1 MTDRTPKLYIFPHA
15 GGSPQYYVPFSK
27 TFTTDVKRIGVQYP
41 GKGGTHDL
49 GAFTSIEDLADQV
62 CKTVAPLGP
71 RPTGRSSSSDTAWV
85 RCWRS
90 KWRADSR
97 PTATGSPRCS
107 CPRPAAPG
115 RAGHDNIPESD
126 RGLLEAVST
135 MTGVN
140 PEFLEN
146 EEFAAKILPTLRG
159 LKAIANYDCPPEAK
173 VSCPIFAFHGDEDDV
188 ATEEKVG
195 PWAERTTAEFS
206 ARVFTAPGHHFY
218 LTEHLPE
225 LVGDIEKKIAQYC
238 QG

>member
-62 CKTVAPLGP
+62 CKTVAAPTEADGP
-71 RPTGRSSSSDTAWV
+71 VAFFGHSMGALLAFEVARRFE
-85 RCWRS
+85 
-90 KWRADSR
+90 ADGHRIAALFIS
-97 PTATGSPRCS
+97 AAG
-107 CPRPAAPG
+107 APG
-115 RAGHDNIPESD
+115 RAGYDNIPESD
-126 RGLLEAVST
+126 RGLLDAVST

-159 LKAIANYDCPPEAK
+159 LKAIANYDCPPEAR
-173 VSCPIFAFHGDEDDV
+173 VSCPIFAYRGDEDDV

-195 PWAERTTAEFS
+195 PWAQRTTGAFGV
-206 ARVFTAPGHHFY
+206 RVFSAPGHHFY
-218 LTEHLPE
+218 LTDHLPE
-225 LVGDIEKKIAQYC
+225 LVGDIEQKIADHC
-238 QG
+238 HR